1 MTTWYTAKFFEI
13 EAYLESLH
21 NRLAHDMHFEKQW
34 QLLYRINWLR
44 DEIHLGQGVSLWSM
58 QDDFMFAA
66 TKNVEKYLQD
76 LENEI
81 EQFEVFWPSYRV
93 SESKEEELD
102 TWDDMYFE
110 DNGDSFWYDDGFL
123 KG

>member
-1 MTTWYTAKFFEI
+1 VVHSQTLEI
-13 EAYLESLH
+13 ETRLEILH
-21 NRLAHDMHFEKQW
+21 NRLPHDMPFKKRW
-34 QLLYRINWLR
+34 QLLDRINRLR

-81 EQFEVFWPSYRV
+81 EQFELSWLSYRV

-102 TWDDMYFE
+102 TSDDMYFE
-110 DNGDSFWYDDGFL
+110 DNEDSFWDDDGFL
-123 KG
+123 